1 MYQSILMQLLPALHK
16 TAEFISKEFIRFDP
30 ANIEIKGH
38 NDLVSYVDKT
48 AEAMLEEA
56 CLKITPDAGFINE
69 ETGVKSPDSEFVWII
84 DPLDGTTNF
93 IQKIPVFA
101 ISIALQHQGKLV
113 LGVVHEVNRWETFT
127 AIKGQGAYL
136 NHKPIRVTKEKKLS
150 QVVVATG
157 FPYSNFYNL
166 DEYIDLFKEFL
177 FATRGLR
184 RLGSAAT
191 DLAFTAAGRFG
202 GFFEANLKPWDIA
215 AGTLI
220 VQEAGGI
227 VTDYMGNPNCVF
239 GNSILAS
246 SPIIHQQMMGII
258 ARNIHICP

>member
-1 MYQSILMQLLPALHK
+1 MYHQIIKKLLPSIQK
-16 TAEFISKEFIRFDP
+16 TAEFISKEFISFDP

-48 AEAMLEEA
+48 AESMLEEA
-56 CLKITPDAGFINE
+56 CLKITPNSGFINE
-69 ETGVKSPDSEFVWII
+69 ETGIKSPDSEFVWII

-93 IQKIPVFA
+93 MQKIPVFA

-113 LGVVHEVNRWETFT
+113 LGIVHEVNRFETFT
-127 AIKGQGAYL
+127 AIKGQGAFL
-136 NHKPIRVTKEKKLS
+136 NGKPIKVTNENELS

-166 DEYIDLFKEFL
+166 EDYMEMFKEFL
-177 FATRGLR
+177 YSTRGLR
-184 RLGSAAT
+184 RLGSAAV

-220 VQEAGGI
+220 VQEAGGL
-227 VTDYMGNPNCVF
+227 VTDYQGNPDCIF

-246 SPIIHQQMMGII
+246 TPIIHEQMMQII
-258 ARNIHICP
+258 QKNVKVS

>member
-1 MYQSILMQLLPALHK
+1 MYPHILAKLLPFVHK
-16 TAEFISKEFIRFDP
+16 TAEFISKEFMSFDP

-48 AEAMLEEA
+48 AEAMLAEA
-56 CLKITPDAGFINE
+56 CLTITPDAGFINE
-69 ETGVKSPDSEFVWII
+69 ETGIKSPDAEFVWII

-93 IQKIPVFA
+93 MQKIPIFA
-101 ISIALQHQGKLV
+101 ISIALQHEGKLV
-113 LGVVHEVNRWETFT
+113 LGVVHEINRYETFT
-127 AIKGQGAYL
+127 AIKGQGAFL
-136 NHKPIRVTKEKKLS
+136 NGKRIQVTEENQLS

-166 DEYIDLFKEFL
+166 EDYISMFKEFL
-177 FATRGLR
+177 YSTRGLR
-184 RLGSAAT
+184 RLGSAAV

-220 VQEAGGI
+220 VQEAGGL
-227 VTDYMGNPNCVF
+227 VTDYYGNTDCLF

-246 SPIIHQQMMGII
+246 SPSIHEQMMKII
-258 ARNIHICP
+258 QKNVIV